1 VKRAAAFLGL
11 SIVIS
16 GFCTAAAQDKKY
28 AIKSGIITF
37 EQAQK
42 VGDIESKRKFIV
54 YFDDFGRK
62 ECRDTYRGETLITS
76 NFSDGKE
83 WYIVDY
89 GKKTGTKSFNKGL
102 YSLGT
107 EITFSWNMVADRDKQ
122 SGKAK
127 KLANTTIAGKNCEA
141 FELITGNITT
151 QYAGWNSILL
161 YLNVISKSVTSTT
174 KAVKIEENAAVSAD
188 KFKIPAG
195 FAVK

>member
-1 VKRAAAFLGL
+1 M
-11 SIVIS
+11 IIS
-16 GFCTAAAQDKKY
+16 GFCTLAAQDKKY

-37 EQAQK
+37 EQVQK
-42 VGDIESKRKFIV
+42 VGDIEQKGKFIV
-54 YFDDFGRK
+54 YFDDFGKK
-62 ECRDTYRGETLITS
+62 ECRDTYNGETPIS
-76 NFSDGKE
+76 SYFSDGKE

-89 GKKTGTKSFNKGL
+89 GKKTGTKTFNKGP
-102 YSLGT
+102 YSPGT
-107 EITFSWNMVADRDKQ
+107 EVAYFWNNVAARDKQ

-127 KLANTTIAGKNCEA
+127 KIANMTIAGKNCEA
-141 FELITGNITT
+141 FELITGDTTT

-174 KAVKIEENAAVSAD
+174 KAIKIEENAAVSAD